1 MIPLPPRSTRTDTL
15 VPYTTLV
22 LSHAEPGLDPDR
34 DLQPRERRH
43 HARDPARQPL
53 AERRQVPPGRRLRD
67 RDLRQV
73 APRRRAAPQANRLRR
88 LVRASGPGRLFIP
101 RLRRPRRA
109 ALTTTPQIGTASGG
123 DEVCRLW
130 SK

>member
-53 AERRQVPPGRRLRD
+53 AERRQVTPGRRLRD

-73 APRRRAAPQANRLRR
+73 APRRRAAPQANQLLR
-88 LVRASGPGRLFIP
+88 LVRASGPGRLFRSGLRRARRTALTP
-101 RLRRPRRA
+101 RLPISSAYDRDK
-109 ALTTTPQIGTASGG
+109 G
-123 DEVCRLW
+123 W
-130 SK
+130 